1 MPNPYHGVIA
11 PTKAILTRFIELTLQ
26 CHFVTMPFHTTNSCL
41 ASCLVGSNQSICPR
55 LNQTLPIVICF
66 ALLGLAAR
74 GEAIVVTNAAG
85 LSAALDSNGS
95 YTVQSSAP
103 AWTFGGE
110 ISSVLK
116 NTVAVSGEDSLGGYQ
131 RISFEWTEGSAPI
144 SGEIRLY
151 NDRPVILFSEQ
162 RQNAG
167 EMPPSPFPSFTK
179 MPKGLHVFSYQQQ
192 SFAPPQFAANECSTP
207 WLLFD
212 DHANALVISPASH
225 FMVASMIGDA
235 VNQMA
240 SGFNPQLRNLPA
252 GFSQQTMLA
261 FGDGI
266 NRAWDLWGQ
275 SLRTFEGA
283 GSLHKD
289 ADATLKYLG
298 YWTDNGAS
306 LYYNF
311 DPQKGYAG
319 TLVGLVEH
327 YRQRQIPIRYLQ
339 LDSWWYYKS
348 ATGADD
354 RTVAGTKNPAGK
366 KNPNMPDGEW
376 NRYGGL
382 LEYKA
387 HPYVFP
393 EGLEAFQK
401 SVGLPLVTHN
411 RWIDSQSP
419 YHQKYAISGV
429 AAVDPKWWDD
439 IADYLHQADVQT
451 YEQDWLYSIYQ
462 RSPAFSSNLYTAEI
476 FLDNMARACKERG
489 MTMQYCMPYPA
500 HFLQGSRYDNLTSIR
515 TSFDRFGRN
524 HWPSFLYT
532 SRLAYSMGIRPWS
545 DVFNSTETDN
555 LLLSTLSSGPVGI
568 GDALGHEDK
577 GNLFQAVRADGVIVK
592 PDVPALPLDCS
603 YITAVQGGQSPLIA
617 AAYTEHGDFRT
628 AYLFA
633 FNQASGETNEVHFIP
648 ADLGFSGPV
657 YVYNYFTRIGQ
668 RLEAGQVFS
677 AALSNKAVAYYMVT
691 SIDKNGMAFLGDEGK
706 FVSNGK
712 QRISSLKDDSGEM
725 IAEVQFA
732 RSEKSIRLH
741 GYSATAPNVTVKSG
755 EAGPVQFDLATGR
768 FAFELRVDLQA
779 PLDESRSD
787 PTRQVTVT
795 LKSPTNKLAADLDG
809 TLGR

>member
-1 MPNPYHGVIA
+1 M
-11 PTKAILTRFIELTLQ
+11 
-26 CHFVTMPFHTTNSCL
+26 
-41 ASCLVGSNQSICPR
+41 GSNQPICPFPKAN
-55 LNQTLPIVICF
+55 LLIVFCF
-66 ALLGLAAR
+66 LFLWLAAPA
-74 GEAIVVTNAAG
+74 EAVVVTNGTG
-85 LSAALDSNGS
+85 LSAALDPDGS
-95 YTVQSSAP
+95 YTVLSSVP

-110 ISSVLK
+110 IGSALK
-116 NTVAVSGEDSLGGYQ
+116 NEVAASGEDSLGGYQ
-131 RISFEWTEGSAPI
+131 RISFEWTEGSSPM

-151 NDRPVILFSEQ
+151 NNRPVILFSEQ

-179 MPKGLHVFSYQQQ
+179 IPKGLHVFSYRQEA
-192 SFAPPQFAANECSTP
+192 FAPPQYAANDCSTP

-252 GFSQQTMLA
+252 GFSQQTVLA

-266 NRAWDLWGQ
+266 NRAWDSWGQ
-275 SLRTFEGA
+275 SLRTLEGA
-283 GSLHKD
+283 GSLHND
-289 ADATLKYLG
+289 ADAMLKYLG

-311 DPQKGYAG
+311 DAKLGYAG

-354 RTVAGTKNPAGK
+354 RTVAGAKNPDGK

-429 AAVDPKWWDD
+429 AAVDPKWWND

-489 MTMQYCMPYPA
+489 MTVQYCMPYPA
-500 HFLQGSRYDNLTSIR
+500 HFLQGSRYDNLTTIR

-524 HWPSFLYT
+524 HWPNFLYT

-577 GNLFQAVRADGVIVK
+577 SNLFEAVRADGVIVK

-603 YITAVQGGQSPLIA
+603 YITAVQGGQSPLLA

-633 FNQASGETNEVHFIP
+633 FNQASAETNEVHFTP
-648 ADLGFSGPV
+648 ADLGFAGTV
-657 YVYNYFTRIGQ
+657 YVYDYFARTGR

-677 AALSNKAVAYYMVT
+677 AALSNKAVVYYVVT
-691 SIDKNGMAFLGDEGK
+691 SVGKNGIAFLGDEGK

-712 QRISSLKDDSGEM
+712 QRIASLKDDSGEM

-732 RSEKSIRLH
+732 GSEKSLILH
-741 GYSATAPNVTVKSG
+741 GYSATVPKVTVKSG
-755 EAGPVQFDLATGR
+755 EAGPVQFDPATGQ
-768 FAFELRVDLQA
+768 FAFELRADLQA
-779 PLDESRSD
+779 PLDKSQSD

-795 LKSPTNKLAADLDG
+795 LKSPTNKLTADLNG